1 MSSQGYISTNI
12 RVGQA
17 AIVSTNPH
25 QRLRELN
32 KYSEKPER
40 LLRLI
45 LYIGGSWGVHST
57 SHWAAMVVNSK
68 PTIPHYQPAPPTG
81 KERESSC
88 IIHDSLWLTIP
99 YHTISGLR

>member
-17 AIVSTNPH
+17 AIVSPGPH

-40 LLRLI
+40 SLRLM
-45 LYIGGSWGVHST
+45 LYIGESWAIHST
-57 SHWAAMVVNSK
+57 SHLAAMVVNSK
-68 PTIPHYQPAPPTG
+68 PTIPHYQPAPPTRQ
-81 KERESSC
+81 ERG
-88 IIHDSLWLTIP
+88 LPYTIYNP
-99 YHTISGLR
+99 H